1 MFSSFDTVLD
11 AQVTLLFQ
19 SLPGISRLNAMVGE
33 GAGQRD
39 ALFKRKASSSKLI
52 QNELIDD

>member
-1 MFSSFDTVLD
+1 MFSTFETVLD

-33 GAGQRD
+33 GAGHRD
-39 ALFKRKASSSKLI
+39 AFWKWNTS
-52 QNELIDD
+52 